1 MPNAN
6 TREVQENQVQANG
19 RAMFV
24 GCQSIGYKVVHHTN
38 RHDVRQERVE
48 PREREMRA
56 HAHTC
61 THTHTRT
68 YSHGS
73 VT

>member
-6 TREVQENQVQANG
+6 TIEMQANRVQANG

-48 PREREMRA
+48 PRERDVRTRPHM
-56 HAHTC
+56 
-61 THTHTRT
+61 HTHI
-68 YSHGS
+68 HM
-73 VT
+73 VA

>member
-6 TREVQENQVQANG
+6 TIEMQENQVQVNG

-48 PREREMRA
+48 PRERCAR
-56 HAHTC
+56 TP
-61 THTHTRT
+61 THTHTQA
-68 YSHGS
+68 HIHM
-73 VT
+73 VA

>member
-1 MPNAN
+1 MLNAN
-6 TREVQENQVQANG
+6 TLEMQENRVQANG

-38 RHDVRQERVE
+38 RHDVRQ
-48 PREREMRA
+48 RESGTQRKRCA
-56 HAHTC
+56 HTPTHAH
-61 THTHTRT
+61 T